1 MTRSKGS
8 VGEALRLK
16 HAIAPPLFGKG
27 KLHRSR
33 LVDRLLGDLDK
44 KLIVIA
50 APAGYG
56 KTTLVADFAMHVEL
70 PVCWI
75 RLFPGISETADLAQ
89 ALRLSL
95 NVRFRR
101 LAGRPGLKGLSGVG
115 PRGLAGIFADL
126 IESEIQGQFVL
137 AIDDVHEANDSA
149 ELLAFFDEFIDR
161 QPSNLTTIVAGR
173 EPPQISLAKLMA
185 NGALGGLG
193 PHDLAL
199 TRDEAVGILSPTHGG
214 DDLEKVAEALIE
226 QTKGWITG
234 ILLSNEVLHK
244 VGSAAISGGQPL
256 VFDYLATVVFN
267 RLPEEMRT
275 FLREASVLRIMTAK
289 ACDAVLV
296 RKDSSRLLARLLQ
309 SGLFVTESE
318 GEQRT
323 YEFHPLFREF
333 LRAQLTSID
342 ARRGSALIRRAAD
355 YLAAGGAVEDAV
367 HLFIEAGEIGRARA
381 IAEADSERAFR
392 EGRINTLEEW
402 DAALAQHG
410 HPSITVLTL
419 LAQGYA
425 DRGNIESSEGA
436 LQRIDSIPPKKAK
449 RQTVAQIETVRGL
462 IAFRKGMYK
471 EAEAAGSLAER
482 LLART
487 RKGHIHR
494 GMAKRLRALAMAA
507 GDEELVKVVAIAK
520 DAVQDLDKAGD
531 PYALAQGLVDLHSFQ
546 VQGGDQLGAI
556 QSIERAHRLLLP
568 IGAPVPLAMVVGNLA
583 VVNHLRGRYEQSM
596 AEFDRGLTLA
606 RLCASSLVEGQL
618 LLSQAEL
625 FTDLGMNLQ
634 AGQVFQSALEIASR
648 IGDIELLAYGCLG
661 ASNLHRRAGNRALAQ
676 EWVTRALEFA
686 KAYER
691 LKSSAVIQKAMLQVP
706 TAPKEASEILSRVL
720 DEARPKAE
728 LRDQV
733 TAFLYLGFAQS
744 LLGNRVSSVRGFAM
758 SLQIAVSSGLE
769 QVFASE
775 LAWNDVLFK
784 EILRVSPAPH
794 GLVAIGERMELMKAV
809 GRRYQPKAESEPL
822 PPHLLVRAFGRGVVM
837 LHGSNLS
844 GLKPL
849 HRQILFY
856 ILDNEQAPKESIVEE
871 FWPNAETGRKAAN
884 LHMAIYSLRRAL
896 GKTSIAFDG
905 SRYSLVEELKTE
917 YDVAKFE
924 KAALVASHLAPGDP
938 RKYFALTEAAGL
950 YGGEF
955 LVGDGSNW
963 ARARRGSLDATFT
976 RIAEAYAEEAV
987 QRGNRPSAIEVL
999 RRALDVDPYN
1009 DNLNLKYLELL
1020 GGMGRRTDVVSH
1032 YARYVRL
1039 LGDELGLEPPATLRE
1054 AYDRLI
1060 S

>member
-1 MTRSKGS
+1 MKRSKAS
-8 VGEALRLK
+8 VGERLRLK
-16 HAIAPPLFGKG
+16 HAIAPPVFGKG
-27 KLHRSR
+27 KLHRAR

-56 KTTLVADFAMHVEL
+56 KTTLVADFATHIEL

-75 RLFPGISETADLAQ
+75 RLFPGIADTADLAQ

-95 NVRFRR
+95 NGRFKR
-101 LAGRPGLKGLSGVG
+101 LAGRPGLRGLIGVG
-115 PRGLAGIFADL
+115 PKGLAGIFADL
-126 IESEIQGQFVL
+126 IENEIQGQFVL
-137 AIDDVHEANDSA
+137 AIDDVHEANDSE
-149 ELLAFFDEFIDR
+149 ELLAFLDEFIDR
-161 QPSNLTTIVAGR
+161 QPLNLTTIASGR

-199 TRDEAVGILSPTHGG
+199 TRDEAVGLLGPANAG
-214 DDLEKVAEALIE
+214 DDLEKVAEELIE
-226 QTKGWITG
+226 QTRGWITG

-244 VGSAAISGGQPL
+244 VGSTAISTGQPL

-267 RLPEEMRT
+267 RLPEEVRT
-275 FLREASVLRIMTAK
+275 FLREASVLRVMTAK
-289 ACDAVLV
+289 ACDAVLL
-296 RKDSSRLLARLLQ
+296 RKDSSRLLTRLLQ

-323 YEFHPLFREF
+323 YEFHPLFRDF

-342 ARRGSALIRRAAD
+342 ARRGRALIRRAAD
-355 YLAAGGAVEDAV
+355 YLSAGGAVEDAFQ
-367 HLFIEAGEIGRARA
+367 LFIEAREIGKAKA
-381 IAEADSERAFR
+381 CAEGDSERVFR

-402 DAALAQHG
+402 DATLTEHG
-410 HPSITVLTL
+410 HPSITLLAL
-419 LAQGYA
+419 LAQGHS
-425 DRGNIESSEGA
+425 DRGNIEGSERA
-436 LQRIDSIPPKKAK
+436 LQRIGSIPSKKA
-449 RQTVAQIETVRGL
+449 RRHMVAQIETVRGW

-471 EAEAAGSLAER
+471 EAEAAGAFAER
-482 LLART
+482 LLAGT

-494 GMAKRLRALAMAA
+494 GMAKRLRALAIAA
-507 GDEELVKVVAIAK
+507 GVEELIKAVAIAK
-520 DAVQDLDKAGD
+520 DAVQDLEKAGD
-531 PYALAQGLVDLHSFQ
+531 PYALAQGLIDLHSFQ
-546 VQGGDQLGAI
+546 VQAGDQLGAI

-568 IGAPVPLAMVVGNLA
+568 IGAPLPLAMVVGNLA
-583 VVNHLRGRYEQSM
+583 IVNHLRGRYEQSM
-596 AEFDRGLTLA
+596 AEFDRSLTLA
-606 RLCASSLVEGQL
+606 RLCASALVEAQL

-634 AGQVFQSALEIASR
+634 AGHLFQSALEIASR
-648 IGDIELLAYGCLG
+648 IGDVELLAFGCLG
-661 ASNLHRRAGNRALAQ
+661 ASTLHRRAGNRALAQ
-676 EWVTRALEFA
+676 EWVARAIEFA

-691 LKSSAVIQKAMLQVP
+691 LKASAIIQKAIMQVP
-706 TAPKEASEILSRVL
+706 TSPKEASEILARVL
-720 DEARPKAE
+720 DESRPRAE

-733 TAFLYLGFAQS
+733 AAFLHLGLAQS
-744 LLGNRVSSVRGFAM
+744 LLGNRASSQRSFSGA
-758 SLQIAVSSGLE
+758 LQLAVSTGLE

-775 LAWNDVLFK
+775 LAWNDALLREVLSA
-784 EILRVSPAPH
+784 SPAPL
-794 GLVAIGERMELMKAV
+794 GLHAITERIELMRAV
-809 GRRYQPKAESEPL
+809 GKRYEPRADDESV
-822 PPHLLVRAFGRGVVM
+822 PPQLVVKAFGRGVVI
-837 LHGSNLS
+837 LHGASPG

-856 ILDNEQAPKESIVEE
+856 IVDNELAPKESIVEE

-896 GKTSIAFDG
+896 GKASIAFDG
-905 SRYSLVEELKTE
+905 DRYSIAEELNIE

-924 KAALVASHLAPGDP
+924 KAVLVASQLAPGDP
-938 RKYFALTEAAGL
+938 RKYFVLTEAAGL

-955 LVGDGSNW
+955 LAGDGSNW
-963 ARARRGSLDATFT
+963 ARTRRGSLDAMFT
-976 RIAEAYAEEAV
+976 RIAEAYAEEAM
-987 QRGNRPSAIEVL
+987 QRGNRSSAIEVL

-1039 LGDELGLEPPATLRE
+1039 LGEELGLEPPASLRE
-1054 AYDRLI
+1054 AYGRLI